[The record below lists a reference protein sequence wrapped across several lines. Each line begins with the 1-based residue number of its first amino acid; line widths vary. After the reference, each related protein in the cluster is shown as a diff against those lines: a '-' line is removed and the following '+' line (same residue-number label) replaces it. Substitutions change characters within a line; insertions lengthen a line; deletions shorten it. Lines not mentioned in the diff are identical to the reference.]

1 MVGKRKKGRRGVA
14 LAGSHQRCW
23 LWGRNAVLETLRA
36 GRWRPFELIVAER
49 LEPAIRREVSA
60 FAESQGIDLQRLEFD
75 ELTQR
80 CRSTEHQGLMAKMPE
95 FPYASLDDVSATH
108 ADSSAPPFVIVL
120 DGIQDPHNFGAI
132 VRSAE
137 VLGASG
143 VVVGER
149 HQSDVT
155 PHVARTSAGA
165 VNHLPIARVSDLV
178 EAIGTL
184 RERGFR
190 VLGAAGESDR
200 EIQQVDCTGPL
211 VLVIGNEGA
220 GLGEELRGVC
230 DELVRIPQIGRT
242 ESLNAAVAAG
252 ILCYEVRRQ
261 RSAPGGP
268 AEPPDPQ

>member
-1 MVGKRKKGRRGVA
+1 MVGKRKKNRRGVA

-36 GRWRPFELIVAER
+36 ERWQPFELIVAER
-49 LEPAIRREVSA
+49 LDPAIRSEITA
-60 FAESQGIDLQRLEFD
+60 LAESRGIDLQKLPFD

-95 FPYASLDDVSATH
+95 FPYASLDEVTATR
-108 ADSSAPPFVIVL
+108 ADSPAPPFVVVL
-120 DGIQDPHNFGAI
+120 DSIQDPHNFGAI

-143 VVVGER
+143 VIVGER
-149 HQSDVT
+149 SQSDVT

-165 VNHLPIARVSDLV
+165 VNHVPIARVDDLGAAV
-178 EAIGTL
+178 ATL
-184 RERGFR
+184 RERGFQ
-190 VLGAAGESDR
+190 VLGAAGEAER
-200 EIQQVDCTGPL
+200 EIQQLDCTGPL
-211 VLVIGNEGA
+211 ALVIGNEGT
-220 GLGEELRGVC
+220 GLSEELRGLC
-230 DELVRIPQIGRT
+230 DELVRIPQVGRT

-261 RSAPGGP
+261 RSTPLPGSSGT
-268 AEPPDPQ
+268 